1 MGKAVGV
8 LGGVVLAIAMVVGLI
23 LAIICGTIIPEG
35 YVGVVYSMKGGVE
48 DNLLT
53 QGWHW
58 VSPMKRVQ
66 KFTIGN
72 EQIILSQDS
81 RDGSE
86 EDDSFQVATADN
98 ANIRISFQMSYRFKV
113 DQVVET
119 YKKFQGMDGQ
129 DIIDQRVRAVLKSK
143 VSEVTTDFT
152 MMDIYSGNRS
162 QINGEL
168 TTYLNEEL
176 GREYGIEVIDATII
190 DVHPDAQ
197 LQKTIDER
205 VTAMQKAQQAQAEQE
220 TIRIQNETAIMQ
232 AEAEAEQIRI
242 QTEAE
247 AERYREL
254 SAAITPELL
263 QKWEMD
269 ARMQH
274 GWVTVQGGTTVVDA
288 TN

>member
-1 MGKAVGV
+1 M
-8 LGGVVLAIAMVVGLI
+8 
-23 LAIICGTIIPEG
+23 
-35 YVGVVYSMKGGVE
+35 
-48 DNLLT
+48 
-53 QGWHW
+53 
-58 VSPMKRVQ
+58 
-66 KFTIGN
+66 
-72 EQIILSQDS
+72 
-81 RDGSE
+81 
-86 EDDSFQVATADN
+86 
-98 ANIRISFQMSYRFKV
+98 
-113 DQVVET
+113 ET

-269 ARMQH
+269 ARMEH

-288 TN
+288 TS